1 MSEQWPGHFPLY
13 SPPERDAGS
22 VTPPLGPHLQAKRH
36 DMHRICETQIPLSV
50 RRRLLLESS
59 QTQVHTVLR
68 FLLLQVEDRTWEEQ
82 WGRTP
87 PKSSLSPP
95 VSLSPS
101 SSLWPRKSVVVCL
114 FLNLPSCSH
123 TEGGLYLFFHYIG
136 IAMWRSEWRLFSLFF
151 NFVQQKVLL
160 KKKKFPYVYH
170 YLMSWTSQSGSKKPP
185 ILISKYFT
193 TTAHASG
200 W

>member
-13 SPPERDAGS
+13 SSPERDAGS

-151 NFVQQKVLL
+151 VV
-160 KKKKFPYVYH
+160 
-170 YLMSWTSQSGSKKPP
+170 
-185 ILISKYFT
+185 
-193 TTAHASG
+193 
-200 W
+200 